1 MLHGRNFISQ
11 IEKKLNDNRADIYY
25 IQLKAVEEIPL

>member
-11 IEKKLNDNRADIYY
+11 IEKKLNDNKADIYY
-25 IQLKAVEEIPL
+25 IKPRAAEEIPL